1 MALNTAR
8 IITVSKDDAEAF
20 MQAFEHLGNVGLGV
34 WHYGML
40 LQEKLACV
48 LSFGVPCFSIHRG
61 FLGELARKHKVR
73 VLQLCRGGTADW
85 APKNTPSKAISLT
98 LEVIERELGSS
109 LVVAY
114 ADPHFA
120 EVGTIYQACN
130 AIHTGWTDPKG
141 QANYILNGQPM
152 SGWVVRKRYG
162 TRNRQSLRKIDPYL
176 IIRPLRPKIR
186 YVLVA
191 ASTPRKARI
200 LKDLLALHRPYP
212 KRAELKIPSMRS
224 P

>member
-1 MALNTAR
+1 
-8 IITVSKDDAEAF
+8 
-20 MQAFEHLGNVGLGV
+20 
-34 WHYGML
+34 ML
-40 LQEKLACV
+40 VQERLACV

-61 FLGELARKHKVR
+61 VLGELAKRHKIK

-114 ADPHFA
+114 ADPLFA

-141 QANYILNGQPM
+141 QANYILNGRHM

-162 TRNRQSLRKIDPYL
+162 TRNRRLLRKIDPHL
-176 IIRPLRPKIR
+176 IIQPLQPKIR
-186 YVLVA
+186 YILLAVSA
-191 ASTPRKARI
+191 PRKARL
-200 LKDLLALHRPYP
+200 LKDLRELHRPYP
-212 KRAELKIPSMRS
+212 KRAKLEIPSMKPPTR
-224 P
+224 